1 VLRALLWLLVFL
13 TVLMAAELRPAP
25 GERIYPG
32 LSTADLQ
39 RLRLE
44 PDLLRKAHPEAEG
57 QHLPEP
63 RFPLNASK
71 PGVEMCM
78 RMAPRWSQQLR

>member
-1 VLRALLWLLVFL
+1 MLRALLWLLVFL
-13 TVLMAAELRPAP
+13 TALMAAELRPAP

-44 PDLLRKAHPEAEG
+44 PDLLQKAHPEAEG
-57 QHLPEP
+57 EHLPEP
-63 RFPLNASK
+63 RFP
-71 PGVEMCM
+71 
-78 RMAPRWSQQLR
+78 SQPIETRR

>member
-1 VLRALLWLLVFL
+1 MLRALLWLLGFL

-25 GERIYPG
+25 AERIYPG

-44 PDLLRKAHPEAEG
+44 PDLLQKAHPEAEG

-63 RFPLNASK
+63 RFPTQRIET
-71 PGVEMCM
+71 G
-78 RMAPRWSQQLR
+78 R

>member
-1 VLRALLWLLVFL
+1 MLRALVWLLVFL
-13 TVLMAAELRPAP
+13 TALMAAELRPAP

-44 PDLLRKAHPEAEG
+44 PDLLQKAHPEAEG
-57 QHLPEP
+57 QHLPAP
-63 RFPLNASK
+63 RFPTQRIET
-71 PGVEMCM
+71 G
-78 RMAPRWSQQLR
+78 R